1 MVLFRLGQR
10 RQGAADSSEDR
21 AVMATAAG
29 GPLVV
34 DVSQVLETV
43 ATPSSFGTSA
53 RFVPQEG
60 GGGCCRRPPAGPL

>member
-1 MVLFRLGQR
+1 
-10 RQGAADSSEDR
+10 
-21 AVMATAAG
+21 MATAAG